1 MKGKPTTRE
10 EYFTRHERA
19 VIIEVD
25 GSIFY
30 SIDTYLLIESPQS
43 SIESHA
49 CIEQEDVKLC
59 YYQLTDNC
67 QAVILATG
75 NGERYEVINYRVKRQ
90 KPIQDISSFK
100 EKCDKTILEIFR
112 RRVKNQT

>member
-1 MKGKPTTRE
+1 MKEKPTTRE

-30 SIDTYLLIESPQS
+30 SIDTYLLIETPQPS
-43 SIESHA
+43 KEPLT

-59 YYQLTDNC
+59 YYQLTDRC
-67 QAVILATG
+67 QAVVLLVG
-75 NGERYEVINYRVKRQ
+75 NGEKYEVINYRVKQ
-90 KPIQDISSFK
+90 QYPIQDIVSLK
-100 EKCDKTILEIFR
+100 EKCDETIRESIGKR
-112 RRVKNQT
+112 